1 MNGWLHDLL
10 FRRLWG
16 SSSISPDCTTYGT
29 SQAALVVKN
38 LPANAGNIRDVNLIP
53 GMGRSPGKGHGN
65 PLKYSCL
72 ENSMDRGAYHP
83 WGCEES
89 DTTEQ
94 LTLLRLD
101 CFLGAPGIYQYE

>member
-72 ENSMDRGAYHP
+72 ENATERGAGGLQSIGSQTSSFP
-83 WGCEES
+83 DFSE
-89 DTTEQ
+89 
-94 LTLLRLD
+94 
-101 CFLGAPGIYQYE
+101 PP